1 MSEDADESSKTED
14 PTQKKLD
21 EAHKQGQ
28 YAMTQEIGNWLMVAA
43 ALVILISIL
52 PGTLKGMVPR
62 LNFFFENLDQIPL
75 DQGGTGVVLMRVM
88 KDILWALW
96 LPILLLLFA
105 GVMGTVGQKGFNV
118 SWELISPK
126 LDKLNPISG
135 IANLFSAQKGVDLLK
150 SLAKVA
156 VVGVVAYMALQPM
169 ILAIEH
175 YIGIDMMMML
185 RETDSLTLRL
195 LAGVLAI
202 LTLIAGADLFWQRHS
217 FDKKMR
223 MTKQEVKDEHK
234 QAEGDPH
241 VKGRIRQLRF
251 ERARKRMMAAVPN
264 ADVVVTNPT
273 HFAVALKYDS
283 KTMGAPMVVA
293 KGADAVAFKIREIA
307 EENGV
312 PVMENPPLARALYA
326 TCDIDEEVPSEHYRA
341 VAEVI
346 TYVFKLKGRTV
357 RN

>member
-1 MSEDADESSKTED
+1 MSEDADDSSKTEE
-14 PTQKKLD
+14 PTQKKLE
-21 EAHKQGQ
+21 EAHKKGQ

-43 ALVILISIL
+43 ALLILVTTL
-52 PGTLKGMVPR
+52 PGTLMGMVPR
-62 LNFFFENLDQIPL
+62 LNFFFEHLDQIPM
-75 DQGGTGVVLMRVM
+75 DQGGVGKLLMRVM

-105 GVMGTVGQKGFNV
+105 GVMGTIGQKGFNV
-118 SWELISPK
+118 SWELIVPKFEK
-126 LDKLNPISG
+126 LDPISG
-135 IANLFSAQKGVDLLK
+135 IKNMFSAQKGVDLLK

-156 VVGVVAYMALQPM
+156 VVGGVAYLALQPM
-169 ILAIEH
+169 MLTIGH
-175 YIGIDMMMML
+175 YIGIDMMLLLHEM
-185 RETDSLTLRL
+185 DSLTFRL

-251 ERARKRMMAAVPN
+251 ERARKRMMAAVPG

-273 HFAVALKYDS
+273 HFAVALKYDA

-326 TCDIDEEVPSEHYRA
+326 ACDIDEEVPSEHYRA